1 MSAAIPKTRQEFL
14 DEAVNTVSQVTE
26 LDIAAV
32 LNSFVQM
39 AKDESKKEDA
49 YAKMFEASHKGLRAV
64 LDEANSQMI
73 KVVLNTMTVME
84 EKGLI
89 SKDSADY
96 VRRNRVYYL
105 LKLLPLMYIGLE
117 FDIDSREGYSCVKD
131 KVRHI
136 AYDIFM
142 KVLEIKPEEQ
152 NTTIETLEQH
162 GAV

>member
-1 MSAAIPKTRQEFL
+1 MNATIPTTRQEFL

-32 LNSFVQM
+32 LNNFVQM

-49 YAKMFEASHKGLRAV
+49 YAKMFEASHKGLRGL
-64 LDEANSQMI
+64 LDEANHQMT
-73 KVVLNTMTVME
+73 KVVFDTLDVME

-89 SKDSADY
+89 EKGGDDY
-96 VRRNRVYYL
+96 VRRNRVHYL

-117 FDIDSREGYSCVKD
+117 FDIHSREGYMCVKD
-131 KVRHI
+131 KTRHM

-142 KVLEIKPEEQ
+142 KVLEIKPDEQ
-152 NTTIETLEQH
+152 PKESIES
-162 GAV
+162 